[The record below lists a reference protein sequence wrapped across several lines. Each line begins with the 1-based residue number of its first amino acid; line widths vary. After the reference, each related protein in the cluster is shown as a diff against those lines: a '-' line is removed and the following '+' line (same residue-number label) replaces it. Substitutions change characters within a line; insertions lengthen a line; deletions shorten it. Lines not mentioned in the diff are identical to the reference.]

1 MISLE
6 AALDK
11 ILGLVRPLEMET
23 VTLEV
28 AAGRILRGDLTA
40 SVDLP
45 PFDNSAMDGYAVR
58 AADTTGA
65 TPASPAV
72 LRLTGAVPA
81 GAAGGATVEAG
92 ACARIYTGS
101 PVSPGAD
108 AVVMQEDTMVPADD
122 AGLIHVRDSVKP
134 FENLRLRGED
144 VRRGEVLARSGVR
157 LNAARLALLAACGQA
172 SVPVG
177 RVPRVAILSTGNEL
191 RRPGETLALGQIYE
205 SNSVMLHALSG
216 PVGVTASVLQPV
228 EDSLDAVSETLRRG
242 LEEHDVIITSGGVSV
257 GDYDYVKAAA
267 SRLGGRLDLWRVA
280 IKPGKPFALA
290 TFGEKIL
297 FGLPGNPVSA
307 FVTFLLLVRPVLLRM
322 QGAADLNLPSH
333 PGILRQPL
341 RNPGDRRH
349 FVRVHAGPDG
359 EVRLAGP
366 QASHRLASLAEA
378 NGLLD
383 MPPQAEFEA
392 GRKVSV
398 LRWDAVY

>member
-1 MISLE
+1 ML
-6 AALDK
+6 
-11 ILGLVRPLEMET
+11 
-23 VTLEV
+23 
-28 AAGRILRGDLTA
+28 
-40 SVDLP
+40 
-45 PFDNSAMDGYAVR
+45 F
-58 AADTTGA
+58 
-65 TPASPAV
+65 
-72 LRLTGAVPA
+72 
-81 GAAGGATVEAG
+81 
-92 ACARIYTGS
+92 
-101 PVSPGAD
+101 
-108 AVVMQEDTMVPADD
+108 
-122 AGLIHVRDSVKP
+122 
-134 FENLRLRGED
+134 
-144 VRRGEVLARSGVR
+144 RS
-157 LNAARLALLAACGQA
+157 ALLAACGQA

-191 RRPGETLALGQIYE
+191 RRPGETLAPGQIYE

-307 FVTFLLLVRPVLLRM
+307 FVTFLLLVRPTLLRM
-322 QGAADLNLPSH
+322 QGAAGISLPSH

-341 RNPGDRRH
+341 QNPGDRRH

-366 QASHRLASLAEA
+366 QASHRLACLAEA

-398 LRWDAVY
+398 LRWDGVY

>member
-11 ILGLVRPLEMET
+11 ILALTRPLGIET
-23 VTLEV
+23 VPL
-28 AAGRILRGDLTA
+28 ALASGRILRGDPAAL
-40 SVDLP
+40 VDLP

-58 AADTTGA
+58 AADTAGA

-72 LRLTGAVPA
+72 LRLIGAVPA
-81 GAAGGATVEAG
+81 GATGGTTVEPG
-92 ACARIYTGS
+92 ACVRIYTGS
-101 PVSPGAD
+101 PVPPGAD
-108 AVVMQEDTMVPADD
+108 AVIMQEDTTVPVDD
-122 AGLIHVRDSVKP
+122 AGWVQVCDPVKP

-157 LNAARLALLAACGQA
+157 LDAAKLALLAACGHA

-177 RVPRVAILSTGNEL
+177 RAPRAAILSTGNEL
-191 RRPGETLALGQIYE
+191 RRPGQALAPGQIYE
-205 SNSVMLHALSG
+205 SNSVMLRALSG
-216 PVGVTASVLQPV
+216 PVGVPASVLQPV

-242 LEEHDVIITSGGVSV
+242 LDEHDVIITSGGVSV
-257 GDYDYVKAAA
+257 GDYDYVKTAVT
-267 SRLGGRLDLWRVA
+267 RLGGRLDLWRVA

-290 TFGEKIL
+290 TFGDKIL

-307 FVTFLLLVRPVLLRM
+307 FVTFLLLVRPALLRM

-333 PGILRQPL
+333 PGTLRQPL
-341 RNPGDRRH
+341 QNPGDRRH

-359 EVRLAGP
+359 EIRPAGP

-378 NGLLD
+378 NGLVD
-383 MPPQAEFEA
+383 MPPHAGFEA
-392 GRKVSV
+392 GRKVFV
-398 LRWDAVY
+398 LRWDRV